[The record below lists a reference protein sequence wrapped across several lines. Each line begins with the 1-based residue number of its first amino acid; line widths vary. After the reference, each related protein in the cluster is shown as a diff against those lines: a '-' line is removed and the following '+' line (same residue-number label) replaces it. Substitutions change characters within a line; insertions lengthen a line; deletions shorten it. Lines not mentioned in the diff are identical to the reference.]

1 MAMRMMGVVGLWALT
16 VEGGAR
22 GRADCSQR
30 QPGRFAMFCAS
41 ALRQRMLTLTLGL
54 LVCAHL

>member
-1 MAMRMMGVVGLWALT
+1 MRMMGVVGLWALT